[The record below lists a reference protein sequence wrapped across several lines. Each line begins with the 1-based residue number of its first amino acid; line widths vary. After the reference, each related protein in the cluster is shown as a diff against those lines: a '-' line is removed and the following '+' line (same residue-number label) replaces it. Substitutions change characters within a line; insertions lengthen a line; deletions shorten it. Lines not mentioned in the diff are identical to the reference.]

1 MDEEDKKLW
10 KKFRSVKK
18 NTVTHEELVMI
29 SELHALYFK
38 HTYYKPCTCN
48 PKEVKRWIQDL
59 NDIYALPYAD

>member
-10 KKFRSVKK
+10 RKFRSVKK

-38 HTYYKPCTCN
+38 HTYYKP
-48 PKEVKRWIQDL
+48 
-59 NDIYALPYAD
+59 ALVTLKKLRGGYKI

>member
-10 KKFRSVKK
+10 RKFRSVKK

-38 HTYYKPCTCN
+38 HT
-48 PKEVKRWIQDL
+48 L